1 MISKQFSKNL
11 ALNIVL
17 ALIYFAAG
25 KIGLMLAFINP
36 STTAIWPPAGIA
48 LATFLIA
55 GNKAWPGILLGAFL
69 VNETTSGSIPAS
81 TMIAIGNTLEGLIG
95 AYLINRFA
103 NGRQVFNRGGD
114 IFKFVILAGL
124 FSTTVSATFGVTTLV
139 LNGLATLGDYTDVW
153 LTWWLGDA
161 GGILTVTPF
170 IILWTL
176 NPDSRWHRG
185 RIVEVV
191 FLLLSVIFLSLIVF
205 SNSSPFGNKD
215 YSLEFLLMP
224 AVIWAALRFGQRE
237 AATSTLIVA
246 MIAIWGTLHGAGP
259 FSRVAPNQALLLL
272 QAFMNTM
279 TIMGIGL
286 AAAVSERQQMHASV
300 REANEK
306 LVQGL
311 NELERRNQEMA
322 ILNETSDLL
331 QSCLTVEEAYTL
343 ITQSVPQL
351 FPGRAGALYVLSS
364 SQNLVEATA
373 VWGDHPPVQRV
384 FVPDDCWALR
394 RGRMHLVVPSS
405 TNMLCSHLSHQPPR
419 ASLCLPMIAQGEILG
434 VLHLQSMVMDGFPE
448 GQLRLAQALA
458 DSLALA
464 LANLLLR
471 ESLRQ
476 QSIRDPL
483 TGLYNRRYLE
493 EALERELLRATRNQ
507 TQVGVIM
514 LDIDHFKQFNDTLGH
529 ATGDLLLRELGIFL
543 RRYIRGGDIACRYG
557 GEEFLLLLPDT
568 SMETLQERAEQMR
581 EEVKKLRA
589 PDRGELWQS
598 VSISLGVAIFPQ
610 HGLTGEMLLRVAD
623 GALYRAK
630 SNGRDQVVIAETD

>member
-1 MISKQFSKNL
+1 
-11 ALNIVL
+11 VL
-17 ALIYFAAG
+17 SLI
-25 KIGLMLAFINP
+25 
-36 STTAIWPPAGIA
+36 
-48 LATFLIA
+48 
-55 GNKAWPGILLGAFL
+55 
-69 VNETTSGSIPAS
+69 
-81 TMIAIGNTLEGLIG
+81 
-95 AYLINRFA
+95 
-103 NGRQVFNRGGD
+103 
-114 IFKFVILAGL
+114 
-124 FSTTVSATFGVTTLV
+124 
-139 LNGLATLGDYTDVW
+139 LNGLATPGEYTDVW

-161 GGILTVTPF
+161 GGALTITPM

-176 NPDSRWHRG
+176 DPDSQWNRG
-185 RIVEVV
+185 RVLERM
-191 FLLLSVIFLSLIVF
+191 FLLLSVTMLSLTVF
-205 SNSSPFGNKD
+205 SSLSPLDNKD
-215 YSLEFLLMP
+215 YSMEFLLMP
-224 AVIWAALRFGQRE
+224 VIIWGALRFGQRE
-237 AATSTLIVA
+237 AATSTLIISI
-246 MIAIWGTLHGAGP
+246 IAIWGTLNGAGP
-259 FSRVAPNQALLLL
+259 FARILPNEALLLL
-272 QAFMNTM
+272 QAFMGTM
-279 TIMGIGL
+279 TIMGITL
-286 AAAVSERQQMHASV
+286 AAAVSERRQIHASV
-300 REANEK
+300 RETNEK

-311 NELERRNQEMA
+311 NELERRNHEMA

-331 QSCLTVEEAYTL
+331 QSCLTVEEAYAL

-351 FPGRAGALYVLSS
+351 FPGRAGALFILSS
-364 SQNLVEATA
+364 SQNLVESTA

-394 RGRMHLVVPSS
+394 RGRMHLVTPTS

-434 VLHLQSMVMDGFPE
+434 VLHLQSMVMDDFPE
-448 GQLRLAQALA
+448 AQLRLAQALA

-507 TQVGVIM
+507 THVGVIM

-543 RRYIRGGDIACRYG
+543 KRYIRGGDIACRYG

-581 EEVKKLRA
+581 EEVKKLRV
-589 PDRGELWQS
+589 PERGELWKS
-598 VSISLGVAIFPQ
+598 VSISLGVAIYPQ
-610 HGLTGEMLLRVAD
+610 HGQTGEILLRVAD
-623 GALYRAK
+623 SALYRAK
-630 SNGRDQVVIAETD
+630 SNGRDQVVIAETT